1 MATVFDLQAKLGL
14 DSTSFMSGLSAA
26 KVAALGG
33 IAAIGAAATAF
44 VASSVNVGMEF
55 DKSMSQVAATMGTTV
70 DQIEDLRNFA
80 LEMGSTTMFTAS
92 EAADALNYMALA
104 GYKADQSMEM
114 LPTVLNLAAAGNM
127 DLAKASDMVTDSQ
140 TAFGLKAE
148 RTTKMVDEMAKAAST
163 GNTSV
168 EQLGDAFL
176 VVGGLARELN
186 GGMVELSDGTTT
198 EVDGLQEL
206 EIALTA
212 MANAGIKGGEA
223 GTHMRN
229 MLLKLSDPT
238 KDGVAQLE
246 ALGVTVFDTEG
257 NMRSLKD
264 IFGDLNNSM
273 SNLTQQQKLQAIS
286 DLFNTRDTASAE
298 ALLAAIGEDWD
309 KIGAAILDSAGAA
322 EQMAE
327 TQLDNLAGDVT
338 KFKSA
343 LEGAKIQLS
352 DKLTPSLRSFVQWGT
367 EKVALLPEVF
377 DKIQAAF
384 GRIYEAISPVI
395 EKIASMVNGEEMMKD
410 ATQFLSEAFDGFIVV
425 LEYVAIGIVKIIEFI
440 EAAIQWVK
448 DFIAAVQEIWAEI
461 KQTFEEGREKTR
473 EIIDNIVEFFTNLW
487 ETIKSVIDWI
497 VEAFTT
503 GWAVIQYVWSVVVDF
518 FVGIWEGIKNVFVG
532 VGLWFYEKFK
542 TAWNNIKFVWDVV
555 VDFFLDIWDGI
566 KNVFIGVAQWFQE
579 KFKTAWEKI
588 KDVWSVV
595 VKFFLDIWDGIKN
608 VFIGAKKWFG
618 DKFTA
623 AWTAITDVWNGV
635 VQFFTDIWED
645 IKGVFE
651 EVKKWFEEKFG
662 EAWEA
667 IKTPFA
673 AVEEFFGGIWE
684 KITDAFDV
692 SDADSWGEDM
702 MNNFRS
708 GVERARSWVVDSV
721 SSVAASIK
729 SFLGFSEPDVGPLSN
744 FHTFAPDMMK
754 LFAQGIRDN
763 EYLITDQ
770 IAKSFD
776 FGDTI
781 GGEYEISGGVAKAQ
795 DSGVVINVYATE
807 RQDEYEIAQEVQRVF
822 VQWENQRKA
831 AYA

>member
-1 MATVFDLQAKLGL
+1 MATIFDLQAKLGL

-33 IAAIGAAATAF
+33 ITAIGAAATAF

-70 DQIEDLRNFA
+70 DQIQELRNFA
-80 LEMGSTTMFTAS
+80 LEMGSTTKFTAS

-104 GYKADQSMEM
+104 GYDADKSMEM

-127 DLAKASDMVTDSQ
+127 DLARASDMVTDTE
-140 TAFGLKAE
+140 TAFGLTTE
-148 RTTKMVDEMAKAAST
+148 RTAQMVDEMAKAAST

-176 VVGGLARELN
+176 TVGGLAKELN
-186 GGMVELSDGTTT
+186 GGMVTLADGTQQP
-198 EVDGLQEL
+198 VDGVQEL

-212 MANAGIKGGEA
+212 MANAGIKGNEA
-223 GTHMRN
+223 GIHMRN
-229 MLLKLSDPT
+229 MLLKLTDPT

-246 ALGVTVFDTEG
+246 NLGVTVFDTEG
-257 NMRSLKD
+257 NMRSLNE
-264 IFGDLNNSM
+264 IFGDLSRSM
-273 SNLTQQQKLQAIS
+273 STLTQEQKLKAIS
-286 DLFNTRDTASAE
+286 DLFNTRDTATAE
-298 ALLAAIGEDWD
+298 ALLAAVGEDWD
-309 KIGAAILDSAGAA
+309 KIGVAILDSADAA

-377 DKIQAAF
+377 DKIHAAF

-440 EAAIQWVK
+440 EAAVQWVK

-461 KQTFEEGREKTR
+461 KQTVEEARDKVK

-487 ETIKSVIDWI
+487 ETINNVIDWI
-497 VEAFTT
+497 VGAFTT
-503 GWAVIQYVWSVVVDF
+503 GWEAIVLVWSVIVWFFSEIWEGIKEVFKSVAEWFMEKFTTAKENVKAAWDVVVKF
-518 FVGIWEGIKNVFVG
+518 FTDIWEGIKEVFKAVAEWFAEKFSTAWNNIKTVWDIVVKFFQDIWEGIKNAF
-532 VGLWFYEKFK
+532 
-542 TAWNNIKFVWDVV
+542 TAA
-555 VDFFLDIWDGI
+555 
-566 KNVFIGVAQWFQE
+566 AQWFGE
-579 KFKTAWEKI
+579 KFSSAW
-588 KDVWSVV
+588 D
-595 VKFFLDIWDGIKN
+595 
-608 VFIGAKKWFG
+608 
-618 DKFTA
+618 
-623 AWTAITDVWNGV
+623 AITSIWNGV
-635 VQFFTDIWED
+635 VQFFTDIWNG
-645 IKGVFE
+645 IVGIFE
-651 EVKKWFEEKFG
+651 AVVEWFQEKFG
-662 EAWEA
+662 GAWEA
-667 IKTPFA
+667 VKEPFENA
-673 AVEEFFGGIWE
+673 FEFFSGIWE
-684 KITDAFDV
+684 DIVEAFDV
-692 SDADSWGEDM
+692 GDAFNWGADLLA
-702 MNNFRS
+702 NFTS
-708 GVERARSWVVDSV
+708 GIWSMWDGLIGAL
-721 SSVAASIK
+721 SSAASAVA

-754 LFAQGIRDN
+754 LFAQGIKDN
-763 EYLITDQ
+763 EDIVTDQ

-776 FGDTI
+776 FGDMI